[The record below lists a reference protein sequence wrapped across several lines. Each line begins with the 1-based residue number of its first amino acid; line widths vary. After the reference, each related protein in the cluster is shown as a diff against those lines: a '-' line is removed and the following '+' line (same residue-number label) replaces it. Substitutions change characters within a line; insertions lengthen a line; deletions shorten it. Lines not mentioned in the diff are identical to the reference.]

1 MEILNDVLNKA
12 RDVLDTAYKKTEKA
26 VNVSKQKMDISS
38 MRQAIARRYEKL
50 GREVI
55 KEFDDVTDLPDNIA
69 AIVSDIREREQILR
83 LAEEE
88 LGESSGKAACRSCGA
103 KNRAGAKFCNSCGA
117 PLN

>member
-1 MEILNDVLNKA
+1 MEFLDDVLNKA
-12 RDVLDTAYKKTEKA
+12 RGVLDSAYKKTEKA

-55 KEFDDVTDLPDNIA
+55 KEFDDETDLPAEIA
-69 AIVSDIREREQILR
+69 SIVADIREREQILK

-88 LGESSGKAACRSCGA
+88 LGESSGKTACPSCGI
-103 KNRAGAKFCNSCGA
+103 KNRAGAKFCNGCGA
-117 PLN
+117 ALS